1 MTRMSTDE
9 IRAVVLRVLGEVAPE
24 ADLARVDPGVSFR
37 EQLDLDSMDFL
48 NFVIGVHHA
57 LHVDIP
63 EPDYPKLATLDG
75 CVEYL
80 AAFGG
85 TAHKETAR

>member
-1 MTRMSTDE
+1 MSTDE
-9 IRAVVLRVLGEVAPE
+9 IRAVVLRVPGAPE
-24 ADLARVDPGVSFR
+24 ADLARLDPRVSFR
-37 EQLDLDSMDFL
+37 DQLDLDSMDFL
-48 NFVIGVHHA
+48 NFVIGVHDA

-80 AAFGG
+80 AAFEGA
-85 TAHKETAR
+85 AHQETAR